1 MFLTRQMLEFQT
13 LHPQL
18 AVLLTFNDRYIDLVE
33 EGIDVAVRFGRL
45 GDATLVARR
54 LALSPIVV
62 VAAPAYLERAGHPK
76 HPRDLTRHRC
86 LHYTYLSTGEEWV
99 FPTGEGDLRV
109 RVNSTFRSNNGYAL
123 RDAMLA
129 GQGITIMP
137 LVFVQGDLA
146 SGKAQT
152 ILPDYAPPPIPVNA
166 VYPSGRIVPA
176 KVRAFVDFMQERMP
190 RIPGMLAA
198 RLDG

>member
-1 MFLTRQMLEFQT
+1 MLDFQA
-13 LHPQL
+13 LHPQVSL
-18 AVLLTFNDRYIDLVE
+18 MLTFNDRYIDLVE

-45 GDATLVARR
+45 GDPTLVARK
-54 LALSPIVV
+54 LAFSPIVV
-62 VAAPAYLERAGHPK
+62 VAAPAYLQRAGSPQ
-76 HPRDLTRHRC
+76 HPRDLAQHRC

-99 FPTGEGDLRV
+99 FPSREGELRI

-137 LVFVQGDLA
+137 LVFVQAELA
-146 SGKAQT
+146 SGHAQ
-152 ILPDYAPPPIPVNA
+152 ILLSEFAPPPIAVSA

-176 KVRAFVDFMQERMP
+176 KVRAFVDFMQERLP
-190 RIPGMLAA
+190 RIPGMLPA
-198 RLDG
+198 RLDS